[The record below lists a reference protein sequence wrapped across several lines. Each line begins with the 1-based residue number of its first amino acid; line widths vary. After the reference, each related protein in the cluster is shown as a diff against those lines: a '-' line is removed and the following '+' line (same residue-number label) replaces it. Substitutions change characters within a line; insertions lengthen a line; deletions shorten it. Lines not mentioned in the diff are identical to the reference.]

1 MSATDSDSTP
11 DNAAHGGCP
20 GVPCS
25 PSFLFCDGCGKVH
38 EETDDFL
45 ICECGRIAMRME
57 WATPAQI
64 AVERGHPCQRCGYCG
79 FIEDADGNLAGEC
92 PECLGRAAKI
102 HRENSVFSNPP
113 ATEDS
118 DGPES

>member
-1 MSATDSDSTP
+1 MSAKKTTKITQ
-11 DNAAHGGCP
+11 DNAAHGGCSA
-20 GVPCS
+20 VPCS

-102 HRENSVFSNPP
+102 HREN
-113 ATEDS
+113 EKLS
-118 DGPES
+118 D